1 MAAVLRAHSRSADWS
16 RQAADAMTKRYQA
29 AEAVK
34 VPAAPWGFQ
43 MLMRRPFSRGD
54 ECTSGEGSG
63 GEGKGGDGTA
73 ARRPRRTSGE
83 GKGKSGEGKGCES
96 AAEASG
102 PLEGGLLES
111 GVRDACMTWRD
122 ALVRCVEGALRGG
135 CGGAHFNWLDH
146 LDAVGSGIYRLL
158 DEVSRPRAQDAVSPV
173 GCMLVGR
180 VRARQPDP
188 SLRVCWLGDSDSE

>member
-1 MAAVLRAHSRSADWS
+1 MVVTLEQQQRPLHHRRHQQQHHPRLR
-16 RQAADAMTKRYQA
+16 
-29 AEAVK
+29 
-34 VPAAPWGFQ
+34 G
-43 MLMRRPFSRGD
+43 
-54 ECTSGEGSG
+54 
-63 GEGKGGDGTA
+63 
-73 ARRPRRTSGE
+73 
-83 GKGKSGEGKGCES
+83 
-96 AAEASG
+96 
-102 PLEGGLLES
+102 S
-111 GVRDACMTWRD
+111 GVRS
-122 ALVRCVEGALRGG
+122 RGG